1 VKMKEHGGAYAALKA
16 LGDDV
21 MAQIDAKLTAGESGG
36 AVAKWLQEEMK
47 LLTDSKRPSLT
58 RKLERYR
65 GTELRNKVISRITE
79 AATSA
84 SIKTL
89 AKRVNAMDELE
100 EMVRIQRTRVDKML
114 ALEEGKPMLIGA
126 TTGEIKLLKEMLV
139 DLGRVQLETGFL
151 TRAPKTIKGVL
162 ANARGERIEFS
173 WTEEQ
178 EQLYRELESVE
189 RRAEEV

>member
-1 VKMKEHGGAYAALKA
+1 MKMKEHGGAYAALKA

-21 MAQIDAKLTAGESGG
+21 LEQIDAKLTAGESGG

-47 LLTDSKRPSLT
+47 LLADGKRASLT

-100 EMVRIQRTRVDKML
+100 EMVRIQRVRVDKML

-178 EQLYRELESVE
+178 EQLYRELENVE

>member
-1 VKMKEHGGAYAALKA
+1 
-16 LGDDV
+16 
-21 MAQIDAKLTAGESGG
+21 
-36 AVAKWLQEEMK
+36 
-47 LLTDSKRPSLT
+47 
-58 RKLERYR
+58 
-65 GTELRNKVISRITE
+65 
-79 AATSA
+79 
-84 SIKTL
+84 
-89 AKRVNAMDELE
+89 MDELE
-100 EMVRIQRTRVDKML
+100 EMVRIQRVRVDKML

-178 EQLYRELESVE
+178 EQLYRELENVE